1 MNSETLYNKFL
12 SDYPFLTAIGN
23 TPTVPLRL
31 PKFSGDSVIYVKL
44 ENVNPGGS
52 IKDRPVLRMIA
63 SAIIEG
69 KLNKS
74 KTILDSTSGNAG
86 IAYAMIGAA
95 TGHKVE
101 LVMPGNASEERKKR
115 VLAHGAKITET
126 DPLLGYDEAMREA
139 RRRYEDNPEKYF
151 FCNQYSNDNNW
162 RAHFET
168 TGSEILAQV
177 PEITHFVAGVGTG
190 GTITG
195 VGRKL
200 KQHNKDIKVICIEP
214 EDWRGIE
221 GLKPLDEDNIVPE
234 ILDETVIDE
243 KMPINLDVAIE
254 MSHLVATEGIFVGQS
269 SGAYLVAANEIAK
282 RENNAVIVT
291 IFNDLGERYFST
303 GMWNK

>member
-1 MNSETLYNKFL
+1 MISETLYNKFL

-23 TPTVPLRL
+23 TSTVPLKL
-31 PKFSGDSVIYVKL
+31 PKYSGTSDIYVKL

-63 SAIIEG
+63 SAIIDG
-69 KLNKS
+69 KLDQS

-115 VLAHGAKITET
+115 ISAHGAAIIET

-139 RRRYEDNPEKYF
+139 KRRYQANPDTYF
-151 FCNQYSNDNNW
+151 YCNQYANDNNW
-162 RAHFET
+162 RAHYET
-168 TGSEILAQV
+168 TGSEILHQV
-177 PEITHFVAGVGTG
+177 PGITHFVAGVGTG

-195 VGRKL
+195 VGRRL
-200 KQHNKDIKVICIEP
+200 KQHNKNIQVICIEP

-243 KMPINLDVAIE
+243 KMPINLDVGIDMANF
-254 MSHLVATEGIFVGQS
+254 VATQGIFVGQS

-282 RENNAVIVT
+282 RERKAVIVT

-303 GMWNK
+303 GMWNR

>member
-1 MNSETLYNKFL
+1 MNSKTLYNKFL

-23 TPTVPLRL
+23 TPTVPLKL
-31 PKFSGDSVIYVKL
+31 PTHSGNSAIYVKL

-63 SAIIEG
+63 SAIIDG
-69 KLNKS
+69 TLDHS

-115 VLAHGAKITET
+115 ILAHGATITET

-139 RRRYEDNPEKYF
+139 KRLYQDNPGKYF
-151 FCNQYSNDNNW
+151 FCNQYANDNNW
-162 RAHFET
+162 RAHYET
-168 TGSEILAQV
+168 TAAEILTQV
-177 PEITHFVAGVGTG
+177 PAITHFVAGVGTG

-195 VGRKL
+195 VGRRL

-243 KMPINLDVAIE
+243 KMPVNLDVAID
-254 MSHLVATEGIFVGQS
+254 MSHAVATQGIFVGQS

-282 RENNAVIVT
+282 RENKAVIVT

-303 GMWNK
+303 GMWNR

>member
-1 MNSETLYNKFL
+1 LNSETLYNKFL

-23 TPTVPLRL
+23 TPTVLLRL
-31 PKFSGDSVIYVKL
+31 PQFSGNSVIYVKL

-69 KLNKS
+69 TLDKS

-139 RRRYEDNPEKYF
+139 RRRYEANPEKYF
-151 FCNQYSNDNNW
+151 FCNQYSNNNNW
-162 RAHFET
+162 RAHYET
-168 TGSEILAQV
+168 TGAEILTQV

-200 KQHNKDIKVICIEP
+200 KQHNKNIKVICIEP

-254 MSHLVATEGIFVGQS
+254 MSHLVAAEGIFVGQS

>member
-23 TPTVPLRL
+23 TPTVPLKL
-31 PKFSGDSVIYVKL
+31 PSFRGTSDIYVKL

-63 SAIIEG
+63 TAIIDG
-69 KLNKS
+69 KLNHS

-115 VLAHGAKITET
+115 VSAHGAKIIET

-139 RRRYEDNPEKYF
+139 KRKYKADPDKYF
-151 FCNQYSNDNNW
+151 FCNQYANDNNW
-162 RAHFET
+162 RAHYET
-168 TGSEILAQV
+168 TGSEILNQV
-177 PEITHFVAGVGTG
+177 PKITHFVAGVGTG

-195 VGRKL
+195 VGRRL
-200 KQHNKDIKVICIEP
+200 KKHNKDIKVICIEP

-234 ILDETVIDE
+234 ILDESVIDE
-243 KMPINLDVAIE
+243 KMPINLDVAID
-254 MSHLVATEGIFVGQS
+254 MAHDVATQGIFVGQS

-282 RENNAVIVT
+282 REDQAVIVT

-303 GMWNK
+303 GMWNR